1 MALKPDSETTFHWEE
16 YCQSLREVAPTVD
29 LVLLSHG
36 DLAHCG
42 LYAYAYSRWN
52 LKAPTYTSLPV
63 QAMGRIA
70 TTEDIEGIRDEEDV
84 GDGDESP
91 VPEGDDTVM
100 DGTPTPPVNRDKL
113 KGKYVATLM
122 EVQEAFDS
130 VNTLR
135 YSQPTRLQ
143 GKCQGLTITPFNAGH
158 TIGGT
163 IWKIRS
169 PSSGTILYAVN
180 VNHMRERHLDGAV
193 LINKSS
199 GGVFEPLARPDLLI
213 TDAERSSVI
222 NSKQRDRDV
231 ALIDTITSTLS
242 SNRSSVLIPCDSST
256 RLLELL
262 VLLDQHWKFSRLSYP
277 ICLLSRT
284 GSEML
289 TFVRSMMEWLGGT
302 VSKEDV
308 GEEGNNNNNRSR
320 RDRDQRRRGDDDGD
334 EDALGAFAL
343 RFKCNF
349 SPNPESLV
357 KRYASSDPKL
367 ILAVPATLS
376 HGPSRNLF
384 VHFAAVPNNVVLLTS
399 RGEEGT
405 LARMLFNKWNDSQ
418 RADDKWDKG
427 RIGRNVM
434 LEDTLT
440 LVMKSKVPLQ
450 GAELE
455 EHLQKERAAK
465 EKEAAHQAQL
475 ARSQRMLEADEDESD
490 SDSDS
495 DAEDEDEV
503 RQALEGDAMD
513 TDTGGDGIGK
523 KRKADKALDGADWGL
538 DGDEGLTKQLLSFDI
553 YLKGNVSK
561 ATSFF
566 KNVGGQTQRF
576 RMFPYVEK
584 KRRVDEYGETVD
596 VAMWLRKSRVFEEEA
611 ETDETKDFKRRKQAE
626 EDAKAIQEPPSK
638 FVTSTVDVQMAC
650 RLLFID
656 MEGLNDGR
664 AVKTIVPQVNPRKM
678 IIVHAPTEAAD
689 LLIESCANI
698 RAMTKDIFAPPR
710 GESIQIGHQTNS
722 FSISISDELLA
733 TLKMSTFEDNE
744 VGYVTGRVVTH
755 ASSTIPTLEPILD
768 AAAPVQSAV
777 PVGTAPPN
785 ARVSP
790 DTRLASIGVPAELI
804 GEGVLICGTA
814 AGKMGGSEALEDSVA
829 VRKTASGKVEL
840 EGGASPVY
848 YTSRSSI
855 FSTMTAVQIFLSGV
869 DAELLQEQWATR
881 HKYLRPVDAGSR
893 IIALY
898 EEFISFCRNRE
909 GRGWATFQNLF
920 QRLGVANPQAAT
932 HDLFSRPPNL
942 ILARSHDSYGCRA
955 RAEHLADYI
964 FVNDTIWGLMENT
977 EDPAS
982 SAVTSAYEVVKA
994 TIAHELGHTAVSKAL
1009 GALSSELYGFGISST
1024 THFSQ
1029 EDVLELKLIVTQK
1042 VNEIATPE
1050 KLRLPWKKDKGE
1062 AGEWIEFTLFGGIM
1076 QLDSHRRA
1084 ILQTGPQTR
1093 YVLTSE
1099 QLQHARF
1106 AVILHFLDEYPNLS
1120 PAKISPSPSS
1130 ALGSRKKADGHQPI
1144 VISGQVALPSQK
1156 CPGALFQAPRRS
1168 ELSPEVTEKLREL
1181 LTAKSS

>member
-1 MALKPDSETTFHWEE
+1 MITFTPLSGAAHSSRTTPLAYLLQVDDVRILLDCGSPDWSPENPALKSDAEEPTFHWEE
-16 YCQSLREVAPTVD
+16 YCQSLREIASTVD

-84 GDGDESP
+84 GDEDESLLQESD
-91 VPEGDDTVM
+91 VVE
-100 DGTPTPPVNRDKL
+100 DGTPSPPVNRDKL
-113 KGKYVATLM
+113 KGKYVATLN

-256 RLLELL
+256 RILELL

-284 GSEML
+284 GNEML

-308 GEEGNNNNNRSR
+308 GEDGSNNNRSR
-320 RDRDQRRRGDDDGD
+320 HNQRRRGGDDDGD

-343 RFKCNF
+343 RFKYLEF
-349 SPNPESLV
+349 FPNPDSLV

-367 ILAVPATLS
+367 ILAVPASLS

-384 VHFAAVPNNVVLLTS
+384 VHFAAIPNNVVLLTS
-399 RGEEGT
+399 QGDEGT
-405 LARMLFNKWNDSQ
+405 LSRLLFNKWNDSQ

-434 LEDTLT
+434 LDDTLA

-450 GAELE
+450 GPELD

-495 DAEDEDEV
+495 DSDDEDEV
-503 RQALEGDAMD
+503 RQALEGDNMD
-513 TDTGGDGIGK
+513 TDGADGVGK

-596 VAMWLRKSRVFEEEA
+596 VAMWLRKSRVFDEEA

-626 EDAKAIQEPPSK
+626 EEAKAIQEPPSK
-638 FVTSTVDVQMAC
+638 FVTTTVEVQMAC

-698 RAMTKDIFAPPR
+698 RAMTKDIFAPSR
-710 GESIQIGHQTNS
+710 GESIQIGQQTNS

-733 TLKMSTFEDNE
+733 SLKMSTFEDNE

-768 AAAPVQSAV
+768 ATPVETTVLARSAPRMLGSRPTVNL
-777 PVGTAPPN
+777 PN
-785 ARVSP
+785 STMIGELKLTVLKA
-790 DTRLASIGVPAELI
+790 RLASIGVPAELI
-804 GEGVLICGTA
+804 GEGVLICGSA
-814 AGKMGGSEALEDSVA
+814 AGRTGGSDAMEDSVA

-848 YTSRSSI
+848 YTVRKEI
-855 FSTMTAVQIFLSGV
+855 YNL
-869 DAELLQEQWATR
+869 
-881 HKYLRPVDAGSR
+881 H
-893 IIALY
+893 AL
-898 EEFISFCRNRE
+898 
-909 GRGWATFQNLF
+909 
-920 QRLGVANPQAAT
+920 VAA
-932 HDLFSRPPNL
+932 
-942 ILARSHDSYGCRA
+942 
-955 RAEHLADYI
+955 
-964 FVNDTIWGLMENT
+964 
-977 EDPAS
+977 
-982 SAVTSAYEVVKA
+982 
-994 TIAHELGHTAVSKAL
+994 
-1009 GALSSELYGFGISST
+1009 
-1024 THFSQ
+1024 
-1029 EDVLELKLIVTQK
+1029 
-1042 VNEIATPE
+1042 
-1050 KLRLPWKKDKGE
+1050 
-1062 AGEWIEFTLFGGIM
+1062 
-1076 QLDSHRRA
+1076 
-1084 ILQTGPQTR
+1084 
-1093 YVLTSE
+1093 
-1099 QLQHARF
+1099 
-1106 AVILHFLDEYPNLS
+1106 
-1120 PAKISPSPSS
+1120 
-1130 ALGSRKKADGHQPI
+1130 
-1144 VISGQVALPSQK
+1144 
-1156 CPGALFQAPRRS
+1156 
-1168 ELSPEVTEKLREL
+1168 
-1181 LTAKSS
+1181 

>member
-1 MALKPDSETTFHWEE
+1 MITFTPLSGAAHSSRSTPLAYLLQVDDVRILLDCGSPDWCPEDPALKPDSEEQQFHWEE
-16 YCQSLREVAPTVD
+16 YCQELREAAPTVD

-84 GDGDESP
+84 GDEDETP
-91 VPEGDDTVM
+91 RQEGDTVM
-100 DGTPTPPVNRDKL
+100 DPDLRSPSPPVNRDKL
-113 KGKYVATLM
+113 KGKYVATLN

-158 TIGGT
+158 TVGGT

-193 LINKSS
+193 LISKST

-213 TDAERSSVI
+213 TDAERTSVI
-222 NSKQRDRDV
+222 NSKQRDRDA
-231 ALIDTITSTLS
+231 ALIDTITSTLTS
-242 SNRSSVLIPCDSST
+242 STRSSVLIPCDSST
-256 RLLELL
+256 RVLELL
-262 VLLDQHWKFSRLSYP
+262 VLLDQHWKFSRLTYP

-289 TFVRSMMEWLGGT
+289 TFMRSMMEWLGGT

-308 GEEGNNNNNRSR
+308 GEDGNNNRSR
-320 RDRDQRRRGDDDGD
+320 HNQRRRDEDND

-343 RFKCNF
+343 RFRHLEF
-349 SPNPESLV
+349 FPNPQALIQ
-357 KRYASSDPKL
+357 RYSSMDPKL
-367 ILAVPATLS
+367 ILAVPASMS

-384 VHFAAVPNNVVLLTS
+384 VNFAAIPNNVVLLTS
-399 RGEEGT
+399 RSEEGT
-405 LARMLFNKWNDSQ
+405 LGRVLFNKWNDSQ

-427 RIGRNVM
+427 KIGSNVM
-434 LEDTLT
+434 MDGAIT

-450 GAELE
+450 GAELDAY
-455 EHLQKERAAK
+455 LQKERAAK

-495 DAEDEDEV
+495 DAEDEEDEV
-503 RQALEGDAMD
+503 RQALEGENMD
-513 TDTGGDGIGK
+513 TDGAYEGLGK
-523 KRKADKALDGADWGL
+523 KRKADKALDGADWGM

-596 VAMWLRKSRVFEEEA
+596 VAMWLRKGRVFEEEA

-626 EDAKAIQEPPSK
+626 DEAKAIQEPPSK
-638 FVTSTVDVQMAC
+638 FVTTTVEVQMAC
-650 RLLFID
+650 RLLFVD

-664 AVKTIVPQVNPRKM
+664 AVKTIVPQLHPRKM
-678 IIVHAPTEAAD
+678 IIVHAPTEAAEV
-689 LLIESCANI
+689 LIESCANI
-698 RAMTKDIFAPPR
+698 RAMTRDIYAPVR
-710 GESIQIGHQTNS
+710 GEPVRIGQQTNS

-733 TLKMSTFEDNE
+733 TVKMSSFEDNE

-755 ASSTIPTLEPILD
+755 ASSIIPTLEPLTD
-768 AAAPVQSAV
+768 ATAPVRSTALAS
-777 PVGTAPPN
+777 TAPRMLGSRP
-785 ARVSP
+785 RVEIPHSTMIGELKLTVLK
-790 DTRLASIGVPAELI
+790 TRLAAIGVPAELI

-814 AGKMGGSEALEDSVA
+814 AGKMGGSDALEDSVA

-840 EGGASPVY
+840 EGSASQVY
-848 YTSRSSI
+848 YVVRKEI
-855 FSTMTAVQIFLSGV
+855 YNL
-869 DAELLQEQWATR
+869 
-881 HKYLRPVDAGSR
+881 H
-893 IIALY
+893 AL
-898 EEFISFCRNRE
+898 
-909 GRGWATFQNLF
+909 
-920 QRLGVANPQAAT
+920 VAA
-932 HDLFSRPPNL
+932 
-942 ILARSHDSYGCRA
+942 
-955 RAEHLADYI
+955 
-964 FVNDTIWGLMENT
+964 
-977 EDPAS
+977 
-982 SAVTSAYEVVKA
+982 
-994 TIAHELGHTAVSKAL
+994 
-1009 GALSSELYGFGISST
+1009 
-1024 THFSQ
+1024 
-1029 EDVLELKLIVTQK
+1029 
-1042 VNEIATPE
+1042 
-1050 KLRLPWKKDKGE
+1050 
-1062 AGEWIEFTLFGGIM
+1062 
-1076 QLDSHRRA
+1076 
-1084 ILQTGPQTR
+1084 
-1093 YVLTSE
+1093 
-1099 QLQHARF
+1099 
-1106 AVILHFLDEYPNLS
+1106 
-1120 PAKISPSPSS
+1120 
-1130 ALGSRKKADGHQPI
+1130 
-1144 VISGQVALPSQK
+1144 
-1156 CPGALFQAPRRS
+1156 
-1168 ELSPEVTEKLREL
+1168 
-1181 LTAKSS
+1181 